1 MIRDSVSEPI
11 ATEARPQVSLWTL
24 WLAYL
29 QVGLTAFGFAI
40 LQKLKKLVLS
50 NHWLTE
56 EEMNEGLAMVQ
67 LYPGPIMIN
76 FTAYAGYKVR
86 GVRGATVATLGFILP
101 TLILMLALSAAYFA
115 LGSLP
120 WVQPLFL
127 GLEALVVGVIINVVL
142 EFGQRAIK
150 GRLEAGIMLAAFSAL
165 VFKTNAV
172 FIVLAALAAGALFI
186 RPQSAGKAAATPSH
200 PWRDEPASTRRWVG
214 IALALVVVMAG
225 VGLAWTLNSEIG
237 RLGLSLFKIGAIAFG
252 NGMTILP
259 LIQADA
265 VDAHHWLTMNQFV
278 DGIALSQIT
287 PGPFLIIATFI
298 GYKLGGVWGGL
309 LATFAMFAPSFVMT
323 LVFSEVFS
331 RVRNL
336 AVVKGALAGVLAGFV
351 GLLAVVLIRLGEVG
365 ISGPASMVMAAGAFV
380 AIRYFKWDL
389 LWVFAGGLV
398 IWSGLMA
405 LGIV

>member
-1 MIRDSVSEPI
+1 MTTDSISETMPT
-11 ATEARPQVSLWTL
+11 AARPQVSLWTI

-40 LQKLKKLVLS
+40 LQKLKKLVLT
-50 NHWLTE
+50 NHWLTD

-86 GVRGATVATLGFILP
+86 GVWGAVVATMGFILP
-101 TLILMLALSAAYFA
+101 TLILMLVLSAAYFA
-115 LGSLP
+115 AGSLP

-127 GLEALVVGVIINVVL
+127 GLEALVVGVLINVVL

-150 GRLEAGIMLAAFSAL
+150 GRLEAAIMLAAFAAL
-165 VFKTNAV
+165 VFKANAV
-172 FIVLAALAAGALFI
+172 LIVLTALAAGAVFI
-186 RPQSAGKAAATPSH
+186 RPQNAGKAAVQPR
-200 PWRDEPASTRRWVG
+200 PWHDEPVSIRRWAG
-214 IALALVVVMAG
+214 IALALVVVIAG
-225 VGLAWTLNSEIG
+225 VGLAWSLNSEVG

-265 VDAHHWLTMNQFV
+265 VDAHHWLTINQFV

-287 PGPFLIIATFI
+287 PGPFLIISAFI
-298 GYKLGGVWGGL
+298 GYKLGGVWGGV

-323 LVFSEVFS
+323 LIFTEVFS

-336 AVVKGALAGVLAGFV
+336 AMVKGALAGVLAAFV
-351 GLLAVVLIRLGEVG
+351 GLLAVVLIRLGG
-365 ISGPASMVMAAGAFV
+365 IGINGPASMVMAAGAFV

-389 LWVFAGGLV
+389 LWVFAGGLAV
-398 IWSGLMA
+398 WSSLVM
-405 LGIV
+405 LGVV